1 MHELSLASEL
11 IARCLEVAAGRPV
24 AAVRVRLAPGT
35 DVDALRQ
42 GFGAAAADTAVEG
55 ARLDVEAASVALA
68 CPCGYE
74 GELGPDDVAGH
85 VAVCPA
91 CGTVSDVSDT
101 LELVSVHVLD

>member
-11 IARCLEVAAGRPV
+11 ISRCLEVASGRPV
-24 AAVRVRLAPGT
+24 ASVRVRLGPGT
-35 DVDALRQ
+35 DEAALRQ
-42 GFGAAAADTAVEG
+42 GFEAEASGTALEG
-55 ARLDVEAASVALA
+55 ARLEVETASVALA
-68 CPCGYE
+68 CPCGYA

-91 CGTVSDVSDT
+91 CGTVSDVSDA